1 MIITISLRNK
11 APIFKFTYI
20 LILKPGFHVGIIILG
35 IVRHVLAKVI
45 FLPSTLICSF
55 VLSQP
60 LSDAVAN
67 IFHLYFLLIISFFL
81 GNWRKP

>member
-20 LILKPGFHVGIIILG
+20 LILEPSFHIRIIILS
-35 IVRHVLAKVI
+35 IVRHFLATVI
-45 FLPSTLICSF
+45 LLPSTLICSF

-60 LSDAVAN
+60 FSDVVAN
-67 IFHLYFLLIISFFL
+67 IFHLYFLLIISFS
-81 GNWRKP
+81 